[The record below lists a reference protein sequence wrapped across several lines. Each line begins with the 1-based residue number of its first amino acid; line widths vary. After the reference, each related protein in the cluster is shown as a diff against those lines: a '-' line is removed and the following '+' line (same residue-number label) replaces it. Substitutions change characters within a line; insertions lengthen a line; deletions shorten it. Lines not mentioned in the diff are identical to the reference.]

1 MIFVSFVLF
10 YCIYIKWWKN
20 QCYERQQVMWA
31 SFPIHMY
38 VPPAAYLVSSALFDS
53 SILSSMICL
62 FVTST
67 CNQRSSSVWILCQA
81 WLAGAL
87 TVNITCLGDRANK
100 SLIRIR
106 PNKKNLMFRA
116 RVLKTLGRV
125 GSVVFFKDWKLN
137 YKDPN
142 EKKSG
147 IFRKKSLGSAGSDR

>member
-1 MIFVSFVLF
+1 MFSFFLFFIAFIFDDGTTSVLKDNRWCEHFSPSTCMSLRLLTWCRRRYLIRLYWAQWSVSS
-10 YCIYIKWWKN
+10 W
-20 QCYERQQVMWA
+20 
-31 SFPIHMY
+31 P
-38 VPPAAYLVSSALFDS
+38 PPAIRGQA
-53 SILSSMICL
+53 
-62 FVTST
+62 
-67 CNQRSSSVWILCQA
+67 VWTLCQA

-142 EKKSG
+142 EKKIRNFS
-147 IFRKKSLGSAGSDR
+147 